1 MNHTAFFEQVKK
13 GNIQP
18 VYLMEG
24 TEEYIKQQA
33 VRQLCTKL
41 LPAGLEELNLTDLT
55 DPEADA
61 LIAAAE
67 TLPFMADR
75 RIVIIRECSLLTAG
89 KKAENEDKAAQIA
102 EYVERIPPTACV
114 VFFVKGKADGRKK
127 LYTLL
132 KKKNAIVD
140 FSPMSDAEC
149 ADWARR
155 TMARMGKQMTP
166 RTADKL
172 VFTVGRDAALLK
184 QEMEKLAAY
193 LADRPEVTEADID
206 AICTRST
213 ECTVFQMV
221 DAQVAG
227 RNDVAFGLLK
237 DMVRAGEDRIGILA
251 MLLRQYRILYHM
263 RSLMDERA
271 PQQSQASL
279 LGIPPFAVSRT
290 QQQARRIGRVI
301 DAIWNQYPRFTELE
315 VRSHLARF
323 GYRGEEVFKDCAS
336 LSGGELARL
345 RFAELALE
353 RPNLM
358 FLDEPTNH
366 LDIYM
371 RESLTQALAAY
382 TGTLLLVTHD
392 RYLMQTLGC
401 PILYLED
408 GKATFYPNFAALQN
422 RDNGKT
428 QEQQKAEDTVKKQA
442 YGKEQRKRRAEVRA
456 RIKAVE
462 NQIEELGAHIVE
474 LENEINDPEV
484 LRDHLLLRDKCD
496 ELDDTRF
503 HQQELYDEWEKLAE
517 EQETFENEGE

>member
-55 DPEADA
+55 DPEAA
-61 LIAAAE
+61 AHIAAAE
-67 TLPFMADR
+67 TLPFRADR
-75 RIVIIRECSLLTAG
+75 RIVNIRECSLLTAG

-132 KKKNAIVD
+132 KKQNAIVD

-184 QEMEKLAAY
+184 QDMEMLASY

-263 RSLMDERA
+263 RCLMEEHA
-271 PQQSQASL
+271 PQQSQAAL

-290 QQQARRIGRVI
+290 QQQARRYDR
-301 DAIWNQYPRFTELE
+301 
-315 VRSHLARF
+315 
-323 GYRGEEVFKDCAS
+323 
-336 LSGGELARL
+336 ARL
-345 RFAELALE
+345 KEA
-353 RPNLM
+353 
-358 FLDEPTNH
+358 
-366 LDIYM
+366 Y
-371 RESLTQALAAY
+371 ESLLDY
-382 TGTLLLVTHD
+382 
-392 RYLMQTLGC
+392 
-401 PILYLED
+401 
-408 GKATFYPNFAALQN
+408 
-422 RDNGKT
+422 
-428 QEQQKAEDTVKKQA
+428 EQQIKGGLTPQEGCAENA
-442 YGKEQRKRRAEVRA
+442 
-456 RIKAVE
+456 
-462 NQIEELGAHIVE
+462 
-474 LENEINDPEV
+474 
-484 LRDHLLLRDKCD
+484 LLRL
-496 ELDDTRF
+496 EAILR
-503 HQQELYDEWEKLAE
+503 A
-517 EQETFENEGE
+517 